1 MKLATT
7 SHYRLLITAV
17 IVTLTAA
24 CNKTP
29 PAEQAT
35 SAQQP
40 PQAAAPEGRKAALAG
55 LSLVEAKI
63 TRNSEGKLVVQGQVK
78 NTSSKTID
86 HAEAEFKLFD
96 KNGVAIG
103 SVTPAVDK
111 LQAGFSWNFE
121 TAIEQKDAV
130 SATLVGFT
138 GS

>member
-29 PAEQAT
+29 PTEQAT
-35 SAQQP
+35 SAQP
-40 PQAAAPEGRKAALAG
+40 PQAAAPDGRKAALAG

-103 SVTPAVDK
+103 SVTPAVDT